1 MPRRIQLAK
10 FNREY
15 HTHEMFGESF
25 AEAMEQFAED
35 VMLWQAQTG
44 VQFKVEMVSTRNEWL
59 MCNVTGIEAVFETDE
74 DYALYR
80 LYMPDHKMA
89 TTIKHMDNKWQFA
102 GWRTKNITC
111 DA

>member
-15 HTHEMFGESF
+15 HTHEMFGDQF

-44 VQFKVEMVSTRNEWL
+44 VQFTVEMVSTRNESL
-59 MCNVTGIEAVFETDE
+59 MCDVTACNIRYKA
-74 DYALYR
+74 R
-80 LYMPDHKMA
+80 KYM
-89 TTIKHMDNKWQFA
+89 
-102 GWRTKNITC
+102 
-111 DA
+111 